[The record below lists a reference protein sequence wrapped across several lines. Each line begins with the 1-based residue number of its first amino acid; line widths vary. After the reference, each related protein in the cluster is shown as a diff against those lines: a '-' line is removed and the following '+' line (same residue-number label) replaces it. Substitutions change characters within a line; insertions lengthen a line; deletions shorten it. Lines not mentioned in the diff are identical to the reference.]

1 MTGKGRRK
9 PPLRRSIPSLPRR
22 PAARQIMRDPREG
35 AGHDGLRT
43 CRGIDAACVRAHPRP
58 DDVSLSFVRHA
69 SGGMPVKGQAPRVPR
84 VVVQAG
90 RVLGCACG
98 PHHPAFPTP

>member
-1 MTGKGRRK
+1 
-9 PPLRRSIPSLPRR
+9 
-22 PAARQIMRDPREG
+22 
-35 AGHDGLRT
+35 
-43 CRGIDAACVRAHPRP
+43 
-58 DDVSLSFVRHA
+58 
-69 SGGMPVKGQAPRVPR
+69 MPVKGPAPRVPR